1 MKTFLLLSIC
11 LFITVVTF
19 AQGSISGQVNYA
31 NPALTPI
38 HDSTLVFVYQGT
50 TVISQMPVNP
60 GSSFSFTGLP
70 DGTYT
75 VKALVSKKAGG
86 WNAMDGLRVLCFFVQ
101 IPPLLSG
108 IYLQAADANGSGGIP
123 GSTDA
128 LSIIRR
134 CVGQIPN
141 FQPPYNPQPGMPDW
155 VSETITVDIIS
166 GSAETITVLV
176 LCTGD
181 VNGSFTP
188 Y

>member
-1 MKTFLLLSIC
+1 MKTFYILIIC
-11 LFITVVTF
+11 LFINVAAF
-19 AQGSISGQVNYA
+19 SQGSISGFVNYA
-31 NPALTPI
+31 NTALTPI
-38 HDSTLVFVYQGT
+38 HDSAEVIVYQGT

-60 GSSFSFTGLP
+60 DGSFDFAGLP

-75 VKALVSKKAGG
+75 VKALVTKKAGG
-86 WNAMDGLRVLCFFVQ
+86 WNAMDGTLILCHFTQ

-108 IYLQAADANGSGGIP
+108 IQLTAAKVQGYAIP
-123 GSTDA
+123 SPTDCLA
-128 LSIIRR
+128 VHRR
-134 CVGQIPN
+134 FVGQIPN
-141 FQPPYNPQPGMPDW
+141 FLPPYSPNSGMPDW
-155 VSETITVDIIS
+155 VSETITVNIIS